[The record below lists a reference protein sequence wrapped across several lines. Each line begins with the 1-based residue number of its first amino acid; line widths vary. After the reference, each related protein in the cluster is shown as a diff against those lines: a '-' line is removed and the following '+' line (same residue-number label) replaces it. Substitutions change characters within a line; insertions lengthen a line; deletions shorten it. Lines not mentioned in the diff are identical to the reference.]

1 MLGKI
6 EGRWRRGR
14 RQRMRWLDG
23 ITDSMDMSLD
33 GLLELVMDREA
44 WRAVIHGVAKSQTQL
59 SDWTKRKAHLIPHD
73 NVMRQVLSQTL
84 GYIRENWG
92 IEVIQPIWL
101 ALSHTANMRVTQNSS
116 PSNSTSKIYRINL
129 YSTSQVKSLLQLT
142 ESILLPKQS
151 LKGCISNLLIFF
163 LYADTLKKQWILIL
177 NFLSFASRFP

>member
-1 MLGKI
+1 
-6 EGRWRRGR
+6 
-14 RQRMRWLDG
+14 
-23 ITDSMDMSLD
+23 
-33 GLLELVMDREA
+33 
-44 WRAVIHGVAKSQTQL
+44 
-59 SDWTKRKAHLIPHD
+59 
-73 NVMRQVLSQTL
+73 
-84 GYIRENWG
+84 
-92 IEVIQPIWL
+92 
-101 ALSHTANMRVTQNSS
+101 MRVTQNSS